1 MSFEYDHINIVSI
14 LRIRLE
20 NENLIENNLS
30 NRVTLPAV
38 RAIT

>member
-20 NENLIENNLS
+20 MSFDRELYSQSRYLT
-30 NRVTLPAV
+30 VAP
-38 RAIT
+38 

>member
-20 NENLIENNLS
+20 NKLCSDILLNRLIL
-30 NRVTLPAV
+30 
-38 RAIT
+38 